1 MDPFSGRD
9 LVEELIFRKEAD
21 GVGRGFYCEP
31 VTVAAMRVDKDV
43 AEIPLVATLSNYRS
57 SGMCRVL
64 MDELEKQMS
73 GMGVRRLVLPA
84 AKEVVSTWSQGFG
97 FKAMESWERLEFAKH
112 GMLDFV
118 GTVMCSR
125 FLRGREVPGESS
137 LTE

>member
-73 GMGVRRLVLPA
+73 GMGVRILVLPA

-97 FKAMESWERLEFAKH
+97 FGDGELGE
-112 GMLDFV
+112 V
-118 GTVMCSR
+118 GVCETWDAR
-125 FLRGREVPGESS
+125 FRWYCDVQ
-137 LTE
+137 